1 MDLIKIGKF
10 IAECRKAKNLTQL
23 QLAEALYVTDRAVSK
38 WENGRSLPDS
48 SIMLEL
54 CKCLDI
60 TVNDLLCGE
69 KVNMENYNNEIEANL
84 LQMIKEKEEAD
95 KRLLRLEIIFGI
107 FGIITCLSLIML
119 GSLLNIETW
128 LRIVLIVGGFVFLV
142 PLCLLLIGIE
152 QKAGYYV
159 CPNCGEKYI
168 PTYKRVL
175 FALHINRTR
184 YMKCPKCGK
193 KGWHKKIISKSK

>member
-95 KRLLRLEIIFGI
+95 KRLLRLEVIFGI
-107 FGIITCLSLIML
+107 FGTITCLSLIML

-128 LRIVLIVGGFVFLV
+128 LRIVLIVGGFVILV

-168 PTYKRVL
+168 PTYKKVL
-175 FALHINRTR
+175 FAVHINRTR

-193 KGWHKKIISKSK
+193 KGWHKKIISKSM